1 MCSQFMQ
8 QSMRSMTRLIGSML
22 HMRDVK
28 RKLQKRKINTLI
40 ENPNSQVPN
49 NKRGIPHSLRKAKA
63 SLIQED
69 LDQDAKTNATGA
81 YVYT

>member
-49 NKRGIPHSLRKAKA
+49 NK
-63 SLIQED
+63 
-69 LDQDAKTNATGA
+69 
-81 YVYT
+81 V